1 MRNIKVSHS
10 YIFFFFFLFPPLFF
24 NFSCWS
30 TLKSLMIQARC
41 FSFIFFLFLFFFLK
55 KSFIAS
61 IMQKVKCN
69 RDVFPWWILQKKK
82 NTIKRARW
90 KTDIHAVYA
99 SISVLGILFAC
110 SFHNLPVTM
119 SRIFIEFC
127 YLIEFFWICFPLNF
141 SPQAEQTYFITRP
154 LFICF
159 FDNSGGNY
167 LLKITSSK
175 EEKKIVS

>member
-10 YIFFFFFLFPPLFF
+10 YIFFFFLPLFF

-69 RDVFPWWILQKKK
+69 RDVFPWWILQKKKK